1 MEGIFLNILNMS
13 LTAGVII
20 VAVLII
26 RLFLKRLPKKYS
38 YFLWSVVAFRLLCP
52 VSFSSIFSIFNL
64 KIFSKVNITGRE
76 NNVDGKLT
84 HIKDMLSAAMGKQAS
99 GIGAYSEAGKMPGI
113 SGKPENNAVGIL
125 QGTTAGTVSGAAS
138 GVTAGTAVGETA
150 DAAINTVTGT
160 APPSVEDAIA
170 GNINA
175 VGNGNMSGI
184 SVWDSGWF
192 KVLMIVWIVGM
203 TILLIYGVVS
213 YIVMARRVSNAVWAG
228 ENVYRSEKITS
239 PFVFGLLRPKVYIPC
254 FIEAKASEYV
264 ILHENYHIY
273 RHDYIVKP
281 AAFLLLCIHWFNPL
295 VWISFYMMGRDM
307 EMSCDEAVLA
317 DMIREQGRM
326 KDGMSES
333 EIVKG
338 YSYALLNCASHGSFN
353 SLFGLGF
360 GELSVEKRIK
370 NVLKYKKYGVLITV
384 ALILVCAIVLVACTT
399 NSNSAKGNDADYSES
414 QLTLELERDSSLG
427 FTFNTWLDEPGSGIT
442 ELDVKI
448 VNDRNGNSII
458 SWDGNIVK
466 LDKDI
471 IPAGIYEYSRKIDI
485 DGDGEDERILKCHYS
500 PDDNN
505 TYKTVILDTENGS
518 PLCLEIPPYNIGT
531 AKAYDG
537 FILKI
542 KLDFESM
549 TRLYDCTNPGK
560 NEFLKELRQSLVGKV
575 WDEAGKLINPDSKD
589 GLSKSVE
596 MGFGKEYNSGLI
608 YEDGSAIPYA
618 ISYNVNVWLNEESNE
633 KFIAVLK
640 YKPEKGSMVLLENG
654 SMVDMLA
661 SGKITGSADAG
672 FKFVPDETS
681 QDIELD
687 FSTSP
692 RKWTE
697 KKLEIARSLYKDF
710 TPCAANID
718 GEWIK
723 SLYNEEHDVLIVQ
736 ESNAYGIYHG
746 DEYVSVPV
754 GVPFPTDIY
763 VTIKFIDANADGKDE
778 LYIRAGMTGDSW
790 QQLIGLEPL
799 TVLVDSYS
807 NDGSKSKIKDYVKEY
822 SITSVWVS
830 DDERVHVL
838 AEFVMKSG
846 QTYNTE
852 CVVGGADV
860 QKLDDFVIE
869 PVFIDT
875 IIDGEYP
882 YSVKQDIR
890 FRVSQGSMIDG
901 YGYIFMSIPLKYD
914 EESNHYIERGDVNT
928 YYREI
933 SPAAGQQSITNES
946 ASSAPTESQKTVN
959 STQNT
964 TGSSENGTA
973 DDLDNAVFEAC
984 VRYHMDPQE
993 VWNLLNNASEMDKIS
1008 IFTQCRQYHDAEL
1021 DEWKEKMAAYYGDGW
1036 YNRAKTYDKTG
1047 QTES

>member
-1 MEGIFLNILNMS
+1 
-13 LTAGVII
+13 
-20 VAVLII
+20 
-26 RLFLKRLPKKYS
+26 
-38 YFLWSVVAFRLLCP
+38 
-52 VSFSSIFSIFNL
+52 
-64 KIFSKVNITGRE
+64 
-76 NNVDGKLT
+76 
-84 HIKDMLSAAMGKQAS
+84 
-99 GIGAYSEAGKMPGI
+99 
-113 SGKPENNAVGIL
+113 
-125 QGTTAGTVSGAAS
+125 
-138 GVTAGTAVGETA
+138 
-150 DAAINTVTGT
+150 
-160 APPSVEDAIA
+160 
-170 GNINA
+170 
-175 VGNGNMSGI
+175 
-184 SVWDSGWF
+184 
-192 KVLMIVWIVGM
+192 
-203 TILLIYGVVS
+203 
-213 YIVMARRVSNAVWAG
+213 
-228 ENVYRSEKITS
+228 
-239 PFVFGLLRPKVYIPC
+239 
-254 FIEAKASEYV
+254 
-264 ILHENYHIY
+264 
-273 RHDYIVKP
+273 
-281 AAFLLLCIHWFNPL
+281 
-295 VWISFYMMGRDM
+295 
-307 EMSCDEAVLA
+307 
-317 DMIREQGRM
+317 M

-370 NVLKYKKYGVLITV
+370 NVLKYKKYGVFITV
-384 ALILVCAIVLVACTT
+384 ALIMVCAIVLVACTT
-399 NSNSAKGNDADYSES
+399 NSNSEKENAAGYSES
-414 QLTLELERDSSLG
+414 RLMLGVERDSNLG

-500 PDDNN
+500 ADDNN
-505 TYKTVILDTENGS
+505 TYKTLILDTENGS
-518 PLCLEIPPYNIGT
+518 PLCLEIPHYSIGT

-542 KLDFESM
+542 K
-549 TRLYDCTNPGK
+549 
-560 NEFLKELRQSLVGKV
+560 
-575 WDEAGKLINPDSKD
+575 
-589 GLSKSVE
+589 
-596 MGFGKEYNSGLI
+596 
-608 YEDGSAIPYA
+608 
-618 ISYNVNVWLNEESNE
+618 
-633 KFIAVLK
+633 
-640 YKPEKGSMVLLENG
+640 
-654 SMVDMLA
+654 
-661 SGKITGSADAG
+661 
-672 FKFVPDETS
+672 
-681 QDIELD
+681 LD

-723 SLYNEEHDVLIVQ
+723 SLYNEEHDLLIVQ
-736 ESNAYGIYHG
+736 ESSAYGIYHG

-754 GVPFPTDIY
+754 GVPFPTDNY
-763 VTIKFIDANADGKDE
+763 VTIKFIDANDDGKDE

-807 NDGSKSKIKDYVKEY
+807 NDGSKSKVKDYVKEY

-852 CVVGGADV
+852 CVVSGADV

-914 EESNHYIERGDVNT
+914 EKSNHYIEHGDVNT

-933 SPAAGQQSITNES
+933 SPAAGQQSVTNES
-946 ASSAPTESQKTVN
+946 ASSVPTEAHETVN
-959 STQNT
+959 SIKNT
-964 TGSSENGTA
+964 TGSSESGIA

-984 VRYHMDPQE
+984 VKYHMDPQE
-993 VWNLLNNASEMDKIS
+993 VWNLLDNASEMDKIS